1 MKKEDDQA
9 IISRTK
15 GLETELNFDSKM
27 QGLASS
33 LSLERMSNE
42 NFDWPSIISGI
53 TLFNMLHCLCR
64 IAIH

>member
-42 NFDWPSIISGI
+42 NFD
-53 TLFNMLHCLCR
+53 
-64 IAIH
+64 